1 MATATANIVV
11 KPIKVVYESAS
22 ARKSA
27 KSSSAEPEPEPNAST
42 SISDYE
48 IYGRPA
54 AFDLPDS
61 PQGKSEQST
70 RGSIATAVIG
80 SASGVGGFFHSFS
93 KGMLL
98 DLPLAITDG
107 LRNAPQL
114 YGGEVYER
122 DDIVDW
128 KSGGVVA
135 AKTFRHGV
143 VDGFRSLIQEPARGA
158 KQDGTIGA
166 IKGVGVG
173 ILNLG
178 AKVGSGSL
186 GIVSYTGDGVYQ
198 SIRAAAGKGTTK
210 QIERACWQENPRALY
225 SAIGDGTFDNQSVLA
240 AFERHRAGSIYPAGR
255 SST

>member
-1 MATATANIVV
+1 MATAAANIVV
-11 KPIKVVYESAS
+11 KPFQAVYDSAS
-22 ARKSA
+22 KKSSA
-27 KSSSAEPEPEPNAST
+27 KSSSAAPEPEPSRST
-42 SISDYE
+42 SISDHE

-54 AFDLPDS
+54 ALDLPDLS
-61 PQGKSEQST
+61 SQGKPEQSA
-70 RGSIATAVIG
+70 RGTVAKAAIG

-143 VDGFRSLIQEPARGA
+143 VDGFKGLVQEPARGA

-178 AKVGSGSL
+178 SKVGSGSL

-198 SIRAAAGKGTTK
+198 SIRAAIGKGTSK
-210 QIERACWQENPRALY
+210 QIARACLQENPHALH
-225 SAIGDGTFDNQSVLA
+225 SAVGDGTVDIQSILE
-240 AFERHRAGSIYPAGR
+240 AFERHRGSPI
-255 SST
+255 